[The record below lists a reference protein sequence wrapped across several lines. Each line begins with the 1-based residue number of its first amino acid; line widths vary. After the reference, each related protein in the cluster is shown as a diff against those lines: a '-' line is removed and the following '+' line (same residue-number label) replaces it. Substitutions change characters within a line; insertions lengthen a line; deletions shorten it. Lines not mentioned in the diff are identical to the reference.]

1 VALVSPF
8 SGFLAFYFSSSEH
21 PVAGVNLL
29 DLDWKT
35 LYELDFIE
43 RRRAPDG
50 S

>member
-1 VALVSPF
+1 VLALPF
-8 SGFLAFYFSSSEH
+8 SGFLPLYISSSMH
-21 PVAGVNLL
+21 PDTGVNLL

-43 RRRAPDG
+43 NRRATDL